1 MRWLVTITAFGAK
14 SLSGFMLD
22 DDVDF
27 SDNET
32 EEVEGRL
39 LPSLELDELRLA
51 SG

>member
-14 SLSGFMLD
+14 SLSGFIL
-22 DDVDF
+22 DF
-27 SDNET
+27 SDIET

-39 LPSLELDELRLA
+39 LPSLKLDELRPA